1 VATTSCRRPVSLSVP
16 RRQLDEHGAVGQTRS
31 PSFLTLVFLRH
42 IHTAPGW
49 KAVVPV
55 ASLIYS
61 AYSTNMSGS
70 MLNLHSA
77 AVRAAE
83 KCDMVSYPTD
93 AFTSM
98 MLTWNQSG
106 K

>member
-1 VATTSCRRPVSLSVP
+1 MV
-16 RRQLDEHGAVGQTRS
+16 QLVKRTRS

-42 IHTAPGW
+42 FQLLKTYAVSTLLQGGRQLFQLRASFIQHT
-49 KAVVPV
+49 VQ
-55 ASLIYS
+55 
-61 AYSTNMSGS
+61 TCQDS